1 MIDTD
6 DENVDREVTVD
17 CYGSYVGIQVSLAI
31 KEGMCLHNW
40 GRGFLSVAWY
50 WG

>member
-17 CYGSYVGIQVSLAI
+17 YYGSYVDIQVSLAI
-31 KEGMCLHNW
+31 KEGMCLHN
-40 GRGFLSVAWY
+40 
-50 WG
+50 